1 MLLTDGVPKNM
12 SDVLSEFNFL
22 NNGSSIPVRIFTFLI
37 GKEVTNVDEIMWMAC
52 ANRGYYTH
60 IQTLEQVTGAVFKY
74 IPVVARPLVLQQ
86 VEHPPSWTHAYVD
99 ITVKK

>member
-1 MLLTDGVPKNM
+1 MLLTDGVPRNM
-12 SDVLSEFNFL
+12 SDVLLEYNLL

-37 GKEVTNVDEIMWMAC
+37 GKEVTNVDEIMWMSC

-60 IQTLEQVTGAVFKY
+60 IQTLEQVTGAVLKY

-86 VEHPPSWTHAYVD
+86 VDHPPSWTHAYVD
-99 ITVKK
+99 ITVN